1 MLLVFS
7 GFLAGLLGSL
17 TGLGGGVV
25 LIPLLTLFVGVPL
38 AYAAGAALVSAV
50 TTSAS
55 SAGGYI
61 RRGFVNMRIGVGL
74 TTATTTGAILGT
86 LAAHYVYS
94 TGLEWALYVAF
105 GVVLLASIVP
115 SYERGKSE
123 MPPYKPPDWS
133 TKVFKLWGSYYD
145 PVLGCWCKYWGVRWW
160 LGWALMFA
168 AGFVGGLLG
177 IGAGALKV
185 LALDWAMNLP
195 MRVSTT
201 SSNLMIGVTAATGGS
216 LYWSFGYIQPFI
228 AAVTAVGVFAG
239 SYVGTSLLMRITGRQ
254 ARWVYTAILAFLG
267 VRMMLAGAAPGISA
281 AVDYAISAAAAV
293 AVTAV
298 LSLRQRGENRREDF
312 EVYRGE
318 PPRPGGLEELF
329 ANAVS
334 KLLIYVVF
342 LSTALVVVGVALLAA
357 EGGGM
362 GRPLSVVAAPQSP
375 VNTTSISLSKAAA
388 AALALDG
395 LGVVA
400 VGLVLLLALPF
411 VVVALNFARF
421 VLERDLIYSALGLVT
436 LVNLTVALLASL

>member
-1 MLLVFS
+1 
-7 GFLAGLLGSL
+7 
-17 TGLGGGVV
+17 
-25 LIPLLTLFVGVPL
+25 
-38 AYAAGAALVSAV
+38 
-50 TTSAS
+50 
-55 SAGGYI
+55 
-61 RRGFVNMRIGVGL
+61 
-74 TTATTTGAILGT
+74 
-86 LAAHYVYS
+86 
-94 TGLEWALYVAF
+94 
-105 GVVLLASIVP
+105 
-115 SYERGKSE
+115 
-123 MPPYKPPDWS
+123 
-133 TKVFKLWGSYYD
+133 
-145 PVLGCWCKYWGVRWW
+145 
-160 LGWALMFA
+160 
-168 AGFVGGLLG
+168 
-177 IGAGALKV
+177 
-185 LALDWAMNLP
+185 
-195 MRVSTT
+195 
-201 SSNLMIGVTAATGGS
+201 
-216 LYWSFGYIQPFI
+216 
-228 AAVTAVGVFAG
+228 
-239 SYVGTSLLMRITGRQ
+239 
-254 ARWVYTAILAFLG
+254 
-267 VRMMLAGAAPGISA
+267 MLAGAAPGISA